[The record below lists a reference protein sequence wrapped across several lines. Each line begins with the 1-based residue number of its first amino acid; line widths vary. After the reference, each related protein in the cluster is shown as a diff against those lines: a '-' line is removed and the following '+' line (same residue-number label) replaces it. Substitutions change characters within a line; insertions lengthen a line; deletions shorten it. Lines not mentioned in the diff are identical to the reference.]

1 MKIQKLICLMMAALL
16 CLCVLSACN
25 QADPGSSQ
33 GGLAEPAPT
42 EPGDGTPSLPEA
54 QKLIRTVWLGAETED
69 LDTLLATVEARIAE
83 LGGYVESR
91 KVYNGSSQ
99 SQNETRYAELTVRIP
114 AEKLDRFTDQVKE
127 AAKITYSK
135 ETTENVALS
144 YVALQSRCAA
154 LEAEEARLL
163 ELMTTAAD
171 MEEKLEIE
179 KRLTE
184 VRTELEETNFQLQL
198 YDDLV
203 DYGTVYLSL
212 TELMEKEEQE
222 QTKTLW
228 DRISGGFMNS
238 LKELGKGIEDLFVLL
253 VVALPYLLVLAVAVL
268 IVCLIRRKRK
278 KKNKAE
284 E

>member
-1 MKIQKLICLMMAALL
+1 MKLQKLICLFMAALL
-16 CLCVLSACN
+16 CLCMLSACN
-25 QADPGSSQ
+25 QADPGVSQ
-33 GGLAEPAPT
+33 GGQAEPAPT
-42 EPGDGTPSLPEA
+42 EPGDGTPALPEA
-54 QKLIRTVWLGAETED
+54 QKLIRTLWLGAETKD

-99 SQNETRYAELTVRIP
+99 SRDENRYADLTVRIP

-171 MEEKLEIE
+171 MEEKLKIE
-179 KRLTE
+179 ERLTE
-184 VRTELEETNFQLQL
+184 VRTELEEANFQLQL

-212 TELMEKEEQE
+212 TELVDNGKRE
-222 QTKTLW
+222 QTETLW

-238 LKELGKGIEDLFVLL
+238 LKELGKGMEDLFVLL
-253 VVALPYLLVLAVAVL
+253 VVALPYLLVLAAAVL

-278 KKNKAE
+278 KKKKTE